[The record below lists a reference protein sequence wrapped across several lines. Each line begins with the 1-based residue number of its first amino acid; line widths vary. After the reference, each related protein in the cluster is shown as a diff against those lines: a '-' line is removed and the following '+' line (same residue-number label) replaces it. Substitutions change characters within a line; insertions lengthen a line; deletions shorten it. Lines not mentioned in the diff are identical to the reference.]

1 MYADIDLAG
10 VRFANPFIRGVR
22 FSLATG
28 LHVIAAHERRHLWQA
43 WNVRRAEERARGRHT
58 EDLMSRDEPDLILE
72 FIRRMWAVDH
82 ELQRVSKRMV
92 ERIGLTAPQRL
103 AVRFIGRHSGVTLGE
118 LAELLHLHAGT
129 VTGIVRRLEEL
140 GFVVQTRSTE
150 DTRRRHLTLTA
161 KGRLDRPSPERHG
174 GGGRTS
180 HCVRGDLEDLATTA
194 AVMDVLARN
203 LAAE

>member
-1 MYADIDLAG
+1 M
-10 VRFANPFIRGVR
+10 
-22 FSLATG
+22 
-28 LHVIAAHERRHLWQA
+28 RRISA
-43 WNVRRAEERARGRHT
+43 
-58 EDLMSRDEPDLILE
+58 PDPILE

-103 AVRFIGRHSGVTLGE
+103 AVRFIGRHSGVTLGR

-129 VTGIVRRLEEL
+129 VTGIVRKLEAL
-140 GFVVQTRSTE
+140 GLVVQTRSEE

-161 KGRLDRPSPERHG
+161 RGRQIDRRRKGTVEAAVR
-174 GGGRTS
+174 RTAS
-180 HCVRGDLEDLATTA
+180 DVSAADLTAAA
-194 AVMDVLARN
+194 AVMDVLAKN

>member
-1 MYADIDLAG
+1 
-10 VRFANPFIRGVR
+10 
-22 FSLATG
+22 
-28 LHVIAAHERRHLWQA
+28 
-43 WNVRRAEERARGRHT
+43 
-58 EDLMSRDEPDLILE
+58 MSHAEPDPILE

-103 AVRFIGRHSGVTLGE
+103 AVRFIGRQSGVTLGQ

-140 GFVVQTRSTE
+140 GLVVQTRSDE
-150 DTRRRHLTLTA
+150 DTRRRHLALTV
-161 KGRLDRPSPERHG
+161 KGRQLDRRRKGTVEAAVR
-174 GGGRTS
+174 RTAS
-180 HCVRGDLEDLATTA
+180 AVTLKDFATAA

-203 LAAE
+203 LAGE